1 MTIQATTMLLI
12 LLSLRSFAVEPELE
26 KQKKWTKTHPVTSSD
41 KITLDNRFG
50 ELRIVTWDRP
60 EVKVD
65 VTITATASTADKAQT
80 MLDNIQISATDTDGD
95 WKVKTI
101 FKKGHDG
108 GKNQKSQQIKID
120 YIAYLPKTQPRHLE
134 NQFGPIHLPDYDGPL
149 EIESRF
155 GSIKA
160 GQLSNLTSLTIEFGK
175 LDIQSIRGGK
185 LTAKFSSVDLKSVSG
200 NMTAT
205 MSFCDALNIRLDRS
219 LRDIDL
225 RCSYSAVKIEAD
237 EQLQARF
244 DITTHFGEL
253 KNKSNFNIKDA
264 AKEDAQSNRGPK
276 FTKKFSGMSG
286 KGESN
291 VTIRSDFGDVTISHE
306 RASRGKNDLKK
317 ENQPS
322 SESPIKHAIVL
333 RSHDQSE
340 KTSNATDTEYR
351 H

>member
-1 MTIQATTMLLI
+1 MRSQATTLLLI
-12 LLSLRSFAVEPELE
+12 LLSLRSFAIEPDLE
-26 KQKKWTKTHPVTSSD
+26 KQKKWTKTRPVTSSD

-60 EVKVD
+60 EVRVD
-65 VTITATASTADKAQT
+65 VTITATASTADKALT
-80 MLDNIQISATDTDGD
+80 MLDNIQISDTDGAGD

-101 FKKGHDG
+101 FEKGHEG

-120 YIAYLPKTQPRHLE
+120 YVAYLPKAQPLKLD
-134 NQFGPIHLPDYDGPL
+134 NQFGPIQLSDHDGPL
-149 EIESRF
+149 DIESRF

-185 LTAKFSSVDLKSVSG
+185 LTAKFSSVNLRSVSG
-200 NMTAT
+200 DVTAT

-225 RCSYSAVKIEAD
+225 RTSYSSVKIEAD

-264 AKEDAQSNRGPK
+264 AKDDAQSNRRPK
-276 FTKKFSGMSG
+276 FTKKFIGISG
-286 KGESN
+286 KGEAN
-291 VTIRSDFGDVTISHE
+291 VTIRSDFGDVTISHT
-306 RASRGKNDLKK
+306 RATREKNDAKK
-317 ENQPS
+317 EEES
-322 SESPIKHAIVL
+322 SPESPAKRAETAVI
-333 RSHDQSE
+333 
-340 KTSNATDTEYR
+340 
-351 H
+351 

>member
-1 MTIQATTMLLI
+1 MKMQTCTLLMI
-12 LLSLRSFAVEPELE
+12 LFALRSFAIEPDLE

-41 KITLDNRFG
+41 KITFDNRFG
-50 ELRIVTWDRP
+50 ELKIVTWDRP

-65 VTITATASTADKAQT
+65 VTITATATTAEKAQQ
-80 MLDNIQISATDTDGD
+80 MLDNIQISDTDTDGD

-120 YIAYLPKTQPRHLE
+120 YIAYLPKTQPLHLE
-134 NQFGPIHLPDYDGPL
+134 NQFGPIQLADYDGPL

-175 LDIQSIRGGK
+175 LDIQSIRSGK
-185 LTAKFSSVDLKSVSG
+185 LTTKFSSVNLRSVSG
-200 NMTAT
+200 DVTAT

-219 LRDIDL
+219 LQDIDL
-225 RCSYSAVKIEAD
+225 RSSYSSMKIEAD

-264 AKEDAQSNRGPK
+264 VKDDGQSNRGPK
-276 FTKKFSGMSG
+276 FTKKFIGISG
-286 KGESN
+286 KGEGN
-291 VTIRSDFGDVTISHE
+291 VMIRSEFGDVTISHE
-306 RASRGKNDLKK
+306 RAKPLKNDAKK

-322 SESPIKHAIVL
+322 SESFL
-333 RSHDQSE
+333 RGFRVRTHDQSE
-340 KTSNATDTEYR
+340 KTSN
-351 H
+351 